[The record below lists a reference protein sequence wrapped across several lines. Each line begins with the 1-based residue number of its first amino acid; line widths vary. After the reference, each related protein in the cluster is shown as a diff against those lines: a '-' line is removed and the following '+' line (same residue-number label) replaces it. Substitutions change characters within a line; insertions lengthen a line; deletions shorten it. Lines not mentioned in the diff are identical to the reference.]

1 MTTKTPPRLLTAAEV
16 GACIRQFRQLRHWS
30 QEQLAEISGLNVRTV
45 QRVEQDYNT
54 ATSLGDAPR
63 PAPPAQAR
71 RSPPDQALTL
81 TGRR

>member
-1 MTTKTPPRLLTAAEV
+1 M
-16 GACIRQFRQLRHWS
+16 
-30 QEQLAEISGLNVRTV
+30 SGLNVRTV